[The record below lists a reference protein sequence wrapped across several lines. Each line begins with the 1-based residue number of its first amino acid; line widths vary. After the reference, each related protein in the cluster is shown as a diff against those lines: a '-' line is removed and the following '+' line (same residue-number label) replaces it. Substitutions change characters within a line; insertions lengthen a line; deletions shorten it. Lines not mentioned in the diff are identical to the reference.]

1 MHCSSCRDALLD
13 ADTAVPRAP
22 AAAGAAL
29 HLPCSARVA
38 GSWIFFAFIR
48 WMEIQ
53 GVDAITFK
61 PDEMLL
67 SDNGSI
73 FQWYFPNLIS
83 LDAMKPIFPNIF
95 YLTYILKIIYT
106 A

>member
-48 WMEIQ
+48 WTGID
-53 GVDAITFK
+53 GVDDVTFK
-61 PDEMLL
+61 PDGMLL
-67 SDNGSI
+67 LDNDSI
-73 FQWYFPNLIS
+73 FQWYFSNLV
-83 LDAMKPIFPNIF
+83 IFQCYGTNFPWINSN
-95 YLTYILKIIYT
+95 L
-106 A
+106 